1 MGRSTETFRKKELEK
16 QKVRQRQDKAEKMQE
31 RKANAQK
38 GKSLSD
44 MIAYLDE
51 NGNLSATPPD
61 PKMKKVFAA
70 EDIQIQTPREE
81 DRPEEVAAVKTGVVT
96 YFSLSKGYGFVKDN
110 QTGESAFVHV
120 NQLSQQIKENDKV
133 EYETERGHKGLNAV
147 NVKKAS

>member
-1 MGRSTETFRKKELEK
+1 MGRSSETFRKKELEK

-31 RKANAQK
+31 RKANGQK
-38 GKSLSD
+38 KSLSD

-61 PKMKKVFAA
+61 PKMKRVFSL
-70 EDIQIQTPREE
+70 EEIQIQTPKEE
-81 DRPEEVAAVKTGVVT
+81 ERQEEVNAVKTGVVT
-96 YFSLSKGYGFVKDN
+96 YFSLSKGYGFVKDS

-120 NQLSQQIKENDKV
+120 NQLSHQIKENDKV

>member
-1 MGRSTETFRKKELEK
+1 MGRSAETFRKKELEK

-31 RKANAQK
+31 RKANAKK

-51 NGNLSATPPD
+51 NGNLSTTPPD
-61 PKMKKVFAA
+61 PKMKKVFAL
-70 EDIQIQTPREE
+70 EEIQIQTPKEEEREE
-81 DRPEEVAAVKTGVVT
+81 ETAASRQGVVT
-96 YFSLSKGYGFVKDN
+96 YFSLSKGFGFIKDS

-133 EYETERGHKGLNAV
+133 EYETENGHKGLNAI
-147 NVKKAS
+147 NVRKAS

>member
-1 MGRSTETFRKKELEK
+1 MGRSAETFRKKELEK

-31 RKANAQK
+31 RKANAKK

-51 NGNLSATPPD
+51 NGNLSTTPPD
-61 PKMKKVFAA
+61 PKMKKVFAL
-70 EDIQIQTPREE
+70 EDIQIQTPKEEEREE
-81 DRPEEVAAVKTGVVT
+81 EAAASKLGVVT
-96 YFSLSKGYGFVKDN
+96 YFSLSKGFGFIKDS

-133 EYETERGHKGLNAV
+133 EYETEQGHKGLNAV
-147 NVKKAS
+147 NVRKAS